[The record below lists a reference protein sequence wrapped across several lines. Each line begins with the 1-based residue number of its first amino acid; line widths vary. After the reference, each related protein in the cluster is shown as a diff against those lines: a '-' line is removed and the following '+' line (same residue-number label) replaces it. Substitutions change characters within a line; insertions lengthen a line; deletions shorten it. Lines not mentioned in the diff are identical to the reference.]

1 MRFAVLGET
10 SVRTEDGQPVR
21 VPELKVRALLAALLV
36 DAGRP
41 VSAYGLVDDLWGD
54 EPPGSPLRALQ
65 AKVSQLRRAL
75 DEAEPGGRGLVV
87 TRAPGYLLDVAEG
100 ALDAHRFAALAARAR
115 DTAAPRARAELLDEA
130 LGLWRG
136 PAFADF
142 AAEPFARA
150 AADRLEEERLSV
162 RETLAETRLEI
173 GEHDVLVGELA
184 ELVARHPLRERLRAV
199 HLRALYRAGRQSEA
213 LAGYEELRALLADEL
228 GLDPS
233 PELAALHTAMLR
245 QDAGLSLP
253 APASPAVSASA
264 SVPALASRP
273 GPARSNLPVP
283 LSGIVGRD
291 EAVAEVTGLLRER
304 RLVTLTGPGGVG
316 KTRLAVEAARRVE
329 AEFPDGVWLVE
340 FAGAGGELAEVAAAA
355 LELRDDGVWG
365 LRPDGER
372 PPTTTERLAE
382 VLRGRRTLLVLDN
395 CEHVVDEAASLTE
408 LLLRAAPGLVVL
420 TTSQEPLALAG
431 ETLWAVE
438 PLDTDG
444 AVALFTARA
453 AASAPGLTLD
463 APAREAVRGIC
474 RRLDGIP
481 LALELAATR
490 VRALGVH
497 GLLERLD
504 DRFRLLDAGLRGA
517 PARQQTLRAVID
529 WSWDLL
535 SAPERTVLRR
545 LAVHAEG
552 CTLAAAERVCAGEGD
567 DVAAGDVLG
576 LLVRLVDRSL
586 VVAVDGPEGPR
597 YRLLESVA
605 AYCLERLRDAGETEA
620 VRERHLAYYVR
631 LAEEAGPALRGPGQR
646 RRLARLDAETPNL
659 RAALDRALGP
669 AGAAGPNAGAALR
682 LVDALAWYW
691 IMRGRLG
698 EALRSATAALR
709 HPAAPEL
716 AALRARV
723 AVWRTGLAVMGGDGT
738 DRQRRIEEALAAYDA
753 AGADT
758 AQAGDA
764 DTAYAGDAVAADADT
779 VHAGAAVAADEA
791 DAATANDG
799 AARAEAATAGPADAD
814 TDAPNTEHATAAAET
829 PRPWPRWFLAHALCG
844 TGSQVEGGELTGRA
858 LDGFRA
864 DGDRWGE
871 AAALADRS
879 VQLLLKGDVA
889 GAEADAA
896 RADALFAELG
906 DACSRLWTVY
916 PLATVAEIHGEYERA
931 DRLKREGLAA
941 AESFGLT
948 TEVPDLLAGLGR
960 TALLRG
966 DLDACRS
973 YHAAARDRAAEVG
986 FRAGEINAVL
996 GLGLGARREGL
1007 FEEAE
1012 RHMRE
1017 VLDWHRSVGLDSAN
1031 ALILAELGF
1040 SALAR
1045 GDLAGALKLQEEGYG
1060 TALTSGDPRA
1070 VALALEGLASAH
1082 APAGRARGAALLLGA
1097 AAALR
1102 SSTGAP
1108 LPPAERADV
1117 DRTEEAARTALG
1129 EAAFATAFAHGGSL
1143 PHATAVSE
1151 AAHGG

>member
-10 SVRTEDGQPVR
+10 SVRTEDGRPVR

-41 VSAYGLVDDLWGD
+41 VSAYRLVDDLWGD

-115 DTAAPRARAELLDEA
+115 DTAAPRVRAELLGEA

-162 RETLAETRLEI
+162 RETLAETRLEL
-173 GEHDVLVGELA
+173 GEHGVLVGELA

-253 APASPAVSASA
+253 APASPAVPSAPVA
-264 SVPALASRP
+264 AG

-329 AEFPDGVWLVE
+329 EEFPDGVWLVE

-372 PPTTTERLAE
+372 PPTTAERLAE
-382 VLRGRRTLLVLDN
+382 VLRGRRILLVLDN

-463 APAREAVRGIC
+463 APAQEAVRGIC

-535 SAPERTVLRR
+535 GAPERTVLRR

-586 VVAVDGPEGPR
+586 VVAVDGPDGPR

-631 LAEEAGPALRGPGQR
+631 LAEEAEPALRGPGQR
-646 RRLARLDAETPNL
+646 RRLAHLDAETPNL

-709 HPAAPEL
+709 HPATPEL

-753 AGADT
+753 ADADT
-758 AQAGDA
+758 AQGGDA
-764 DTAYAGDAVAADADT
+764 DAADAH
-779 VHAGAAVAADEA
+779 VA
-791 DAATANDG
+791 DAATSG
-799 AARAEAATAGPADAD
+799 AGDTD
-814 TDAPNTEHATAAAET
+814 TDAPTTTTTET

-931 DRLKREGLAA
+931 DRLKRAGLAA

-1117 DRTEEAARTALG
+1117 DRAEEAARTALG

>member
-10 SVRTEDGQPVR
+10 SVRTEDGRPVR

-41 VSAYGLVDDLWGD
+41 VSAYRLVDDLWGD

-75 DEAEPGGRGLVV
+75 DEAEPGGRELVV

-115 DTAAPRARAELLDEA
+115 DTAAPRARAELLGEA

-162 RETLAETRLEI
+162 RETLAETRLEL

-253 APASPAVSASA
+253 APASPP
-264 SVPALASRP
+264 VPALVSLP
-273 GPARSNLPVP
+273 VSARGNLPVP

-329 AEFPDGVWLVE
+329 EEFPDGVWLVE

-372 PPTTTERLAE
+372 PPTTAERLAE

-444 AVALFTARA
+444 AFALFTARA

-552 CTLAAAERVCAGEGD
+552 CTLAAAERVCAGEGAED
-567 DVAAGDVLG
+567 GDGDGEAVVAGDVLG

-586 VVAVDGPEGPR
+586 VVAVDGPDGPR

-631 LAEEAGPALRGPGQR
+631 LAEEAGPALRGPEQR
-646 RRLARLDAETPNL
+646 RRLAHLDAETPNL

-709 HPAAPEL
+709 HPAPPGL

-723 AVWRTGLAVMGGDGT
+723 DVWRTGLAVMGGDGT

-753 AGADT
+753 A
-758 AQAGDA
+758 
-764 DTAYAGDAVAADADT
+764 
-779 VHAGAAVAADEA
+779 H
-791 DAATANDG
+791 
-799 AARAEAATAGPADAD
+799 AEAAHAGTAHAEAAHAD
-814 TDAPNTEHATAAAET
+814 TTHAEHATGTEAPTGAEPSPGT
-829 PRPWPRWFLAHALCG
+829 QAPHPWPRWFLAHALCG

-864 DGDRWGE
+864 HGDRWGE

-931 DRLKREGLAA
+931 DTLKRAGLAA

-966 DLDACRS
+966 DLDECRS

-1129 EAAFATAFAHGGSL
+1129 ETAFATAFAHGGSL

-1151 AAHGG
+1151 AAQAEPGTRSPNCKE

>member
-10 SVRTEDGQPVR
+10 SVRTEDGRPVR

-41 VSAYGLVDDLWGD
+41 VSAYRLVDDLWGD

-100 ALDAHRFAALAARAR
+100 ALDAHRFAALTARAR
-115 DTAAPRARAELLDEA
+115 DTAAPRARAELLGEA
-130 LGLWRG
+130 LALWRG

-162 RETLAETRLEI
+162 RETLAETRLEL
-173 GEHDVLVGELA
+173 GEHDVLVGELT

-253 APASPAVSASA
+253 APASPP
-264 SVPALASRP
+264 VPSGPVAAG

-329 AEFPDGVWLVE
+329 EEFPDGVWLVE

-372 PPTTTERLAE
+372 PPTTAERLAE

-586 VVAVDGPEGPR
+586 VVAVDGPDGPR

-620 VRERHLAYYVR
+620 VRERHLTYYVR
-631 LAEEAGPALRGPGQR
+631 LAEEAGPALRGPEQR
-646 RRLARLDAETPNL
+646 RRLAHLDAETPNL

-669 AGAAGPNAGAALR
+669 AGAAGPNAEAALR

-709 HPAAPEL
+709 HPAAPGL

-723 AVWRTGLAVMGGDGT
+723 DVWRTGLAVMGGDGT
-738 DRQRRIEEALAAYDA
+738 DRQRRIADALAAYDA
-753 AGADT
+753 ANAE
-758 AQAGDA
+758 
-764 DTAYAGDAVAADADT
+764 AAPADT
-779 VHAGAAVAADEA
+779 VHAAPADTARPDTYGTEH
-791 DAATANDG
+791 ATG
-799 AARAEAATAGPADAD
+799 TEHSTGAEAATG
-814 TDAPNTEHATAAAET
+814 AEFA
-829 PRPWPRWFLAHALCG
+829 RPWPRWFLAHALCG

-864 DGDRWGE
+864 HGDRWGE

-931 DRLKREGLAA
+931 DRLKRAGLAA

-966 DLDACRS
+966 DLDECRS

-1045 GDLAGALKLQEEGYG
+1045 GDLAGALKLQEEGYA

-1082 APAGRARGAALLLGA
+1082 APAGRPRGAALLLGA

-1129 EAAFATAFAHGGSL
+1129 EAAFAAAFAHGGSL